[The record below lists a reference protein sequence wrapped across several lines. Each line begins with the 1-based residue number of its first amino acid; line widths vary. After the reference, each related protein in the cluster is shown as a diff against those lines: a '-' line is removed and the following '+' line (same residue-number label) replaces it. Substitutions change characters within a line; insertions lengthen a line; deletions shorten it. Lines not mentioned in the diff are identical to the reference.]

1 MDSGREGEITGEGCN
16 GGTNLP
22 CFSLL
27 LLLHFFYC
35 RGILSSRM
43 DPSERKREG
52 RGNHWRINLHSR
64 AITIG
69 VVRLL
74 TTRRT
79 KDLCLLVS
87 PYLASRLPMRGAKKR
102 RDSSKHCP
110 ATKGK
115 QKGHSAT
122 PCCER
127 SATKVRNTSTV
138 ASSSN
143 QLILL
148 SC

>member
-1 MDSGREGEITGEGCN
+1 MDSAPMRERGKGEITGEGCN

-35 RGILSSRM
+35 RGILSRM

-69 VVRLL
+69 VVRSVIDHS
-74 TTRRT
+74 RNGAE
-79 KDLCLLVS
+79 DLCLLVS
-87 PYLASRLPMRGAKKR
+87 CPLLSESHSAPLRGAKKEGIVPNIAPRPRANR
-102 RDSSKHCP
+102 RGIQP
-110 ATKGK
+110 RRVAKGVPRK
-115 QKGHSAT
+115 
-122 PCCER
+122 
-127 SATKVRNTSTV
+127 
-138 ASSSN
+138 
-143 QLILL
+143 
-148 SC
+148 